1 MGLTRREFLTRYLP
15 AILGLA
21 FVGGLIGSEVYWDL
35 KKPSNE
41 IIYEENATE
50 TVTITVTKT
59 YTSNTTVTET
69 VTQTETVT
77 ENMTV
82 TGTSTQT
89 TTTTTQTSQSLEDI
103 LFGGSDIQFIPL
115 EVTNV
120 QIGTNNAYL
129 TVYDYLT
136 NTELQI
142 KLPIQYVSNGNI
154 NIGNILSAVNN
165 YNQNN
170 QNSGNRPYR
179 LYLILGRAGLSQAV
193 LQNGKWVLPAPQ
205 IYYNILISDRGW
217 QDVYNALLNLL
228 NGNATVVMPTSY
240 QCPYSN
246 SLWAWIDGIGSVV
259 TVYQS
264 GQQVNSVEDYINLA
278 DYISETPNN
287 PNPSSQGILH
297 VDTIANVQ
305 QVGVYSSGGNQY
317 PVYGVNDYYGTYI
330 VLIPGKGNPLVSNL

>member
-1 MGLTRREFLTRYLP
+1 MGLTRREFLTRDLP

-41 IIYEENATE
+41 IIYEGNATE

-69 VTQTETVT
+69 VT
-77 ENMTV
+77 ENMIV

-103 LFGGSDIQFIPL
+103 LFGGSDMQFIPL
-115 EVTNV
+115 EVTNI
-120 QIGTNNAYL
+120 QMGTNNAYL

-142 KLPIQYVSNGNI
+142 KLPIQYVSNRNI
-154 NIGNILSAVNN
+154 NIGNLLSAVNN
-165 YNQNN
+165 YNQNPGTN
-170 QNSGNRPYR
+170 YKV
-179 LYLILGRAGLSQAV
+179 YLVLGRAGLSQAV
-193 LQNGKWVLPAPQ
+193 QQNGVWYLPAPQ
-205 IYYNILISDRGW
+205 IYYNILITDREW

-240 QCPYSN
+240 QGPYSN
-246 SLWAWIDGIGSVV
+246 SLWAWINGIGNVV

-278 DYISETPNN
+278 DYILGTKNN
-287 PNPSSQGILH
+287 QNPTSGGILH

-305 QVGVYSSGGNQY
+305 QVGVYNSGGNQY

-330 VLIPGKGNPLVSNL
+330 VLIPGKGNLLVSNL